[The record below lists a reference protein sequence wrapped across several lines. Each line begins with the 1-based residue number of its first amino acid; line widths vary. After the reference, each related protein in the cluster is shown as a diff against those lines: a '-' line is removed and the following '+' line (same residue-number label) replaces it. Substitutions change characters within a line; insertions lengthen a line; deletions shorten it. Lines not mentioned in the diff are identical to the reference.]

1 MFVVLNIN
9 EQVFSFIIMIDVY
22 NFLSFQAHGGGA
34 GHKAS
39 DGVAGAVEQFLTF
52 LESLVGL
59 SPAEMFS
66 VIMPGFSSLVNVHPL
81 IVHFPIAFL
90 VAFFLIDLIGSLI
103 RNDNLRRFAGGM
115 LYLGTIAAAA
125 TVFLGFLAAA
135 SVEHGD
141 NVHLIMEK
149 HKLFGLSVLCLSAVL
164 SIWRLLSAVAIK
176 GVTNI
181 VFLLFAA
188 LLNILIMLGADL
200 GGLMVYKHGVAV
212 EAVEETMIDYFHE
225 HTHTH

>member
-1 MFVVLNIN
+1 
-9 EQVFSFIIMIDVY
+9 MIDVY
-22 NFLSFQAHGGGA
+22 NFLSFQIHGGSA

-66 VIMPGFSSLVNVHPL
+66 VILPGFSSMVNVHPL

-103 RNDNLRRFAGGM
+103 RNQKWRQLAGGL
-115 LYLGTIAAAA
+115 LYLGAIAAAA
-125 TVFLGFLAAA
+125 AVFAGFLAAA
-135 SVEHGD
+135 TVEHGD
-141 NVHLIMEK
+141 NVHLILER
-149 HKLFGLSVLCLSAVL
+149 HKNFGISVLSLSVIL
-164 SIWRLLSAVAIK
+164 SIWRLLSGGVIK
-176 GVTNI
+176 GAANI

-188 LLNILIMLGADL
+188 LLNILMMLGADL

>member
-1 MFVVLNIN
+1 
-9 EQVFSFIIMIDVY
+9 MIDVY
-22 NFLSFQAHGGGA
+22 NFLSFQIHGGAA

-39 DGVAGAVEQFLTF
+39 DGVAGAVEQVLTF

-66 VIMPGFSSLVNVHPL
+66 VIMPGFSSMVNVHPL
-81 IVHFPIAFL
+81 IVHFPIAFI
-90 VAFFLIDLIGSLI
+90 VAFFLVDLIGSII
-103 RNDNLRRFAGGM
+103 RKDNWRKLAGGL

-125 TVFLGFLAAA
+125 AVFAGFLAAA

-141 NVHLIMEK
+141 NVHLILER
-149 HKLFGLSVLCLSAVL
+149 HKNFGISVLSLSVVL
-164 SIWRLLSAVAIK
+164 SIWRLLSGGVIK
-176 GVTNI
+176 GVSNI

>member
-1 MFVVLNIN
+1 
-9 EQVFSFIIMIDVY
+9 MIDVY
-22 NFLSFQAHGGGA
+22 NFLSFQIHGGSA

-66 VIMPGFSSLVNVHPL
+66 VILPGFSSMVNVHPL

-103 RNDNLRRFAGGM
+103 NSKSWRQLAGGL

-125 TVFLGFLAAA
+125 AVFAGFLAAD
-135 SVEHGD
+135 SVEHGE
-141 NVHLIMEK
+141 NVHLIMGK
-149 HKLFGLSVLCLSAVL
+149 HKFFGISVFCLSTVL
-164 SIWRLLSAVAIK
+164 SFWRLLSRGMIGGMANV
-176 GVTNI
+176 

-212 EAVEETMIDYFHE
+212 EAVEETMMDYFHE
-225 HTHTH
+225 HSH